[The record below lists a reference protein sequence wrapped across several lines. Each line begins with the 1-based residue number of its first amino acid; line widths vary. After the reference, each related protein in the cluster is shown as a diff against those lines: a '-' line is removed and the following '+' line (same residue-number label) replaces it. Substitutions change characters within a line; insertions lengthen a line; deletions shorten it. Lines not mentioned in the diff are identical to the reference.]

1 MLRTFKGLW
10 RRTASNSSPGFHRKS
25 GGVNPSQPSLG
36 SSVIPGMEKDET
48 RMKKAWNQQPFV
60 FFGWSIERYTM
71 LYRYRTKSQQDP
83 VALHQ
88 DPLPG
93 SVCDPQVAEKSKV
106 SDRLAKW
113 SKKPRNPFSG
123 VDALVTWGHCGRG
136 SLWEKWSKSPKLKY
150 PLVI

>member
-60 FFGWSIERYTM
+60 FFG
-71 LYRYRTKSQQDP
+71 
-83 VALHQ
+83 
-88 DPLPG
+88 
-93 SVCDPQVAEKSKV
+93 
-106 SDRLAKW
+106 
-113 SKKPRNPFSG
+113 
-123 VDALVTWGHCGRG
+123 
-136 SLWEKWSKSPKLKY
+136 
-150 PLVI
+150 